1 MLKLGDDDNVSLRKL
16 YSSPANKIPT
26 ILACDVL
33 TSDNYFT
40 GHVLND
46 YFSSYSQLITNSSA
60 NYCSS
65 AQEENA
71 TLESFI
77 RVAKNGL
84 IDYERIV
91 ILRTISNFVAKPK
104 DLSIDPIEFFNEY
117 PKGGIQHALDNL
129 YIGGWPFVED
139 VVNNWDSLYKDGQS
153 FKAEN
158 YLGDIL
164 NTLDGQG
171 KDFGKDSYHIS

>member
-1 MLKLGDDDNVSLRKL
+1 MLAGIGGGDPAKVTTGSVTFAKYAIQVGLQYQIDSRELTNTNHKEGWTSGYFSYGTKHPQDYPDSVYGTEVFEVNEKLRDRAMELSRKNEKLLKLGDDDNVSLRKL

-65 AQEENA
+65 AQEEMLLWNRL
-71 TLESFI
+71 LE
-77 RVAKNGL
+77 L
-84 IDYERIV
+84 
-91 ILRTISNFVAKPK
+91 PK
-104 DLSIDPIEFFNEY
+104 W
-117 PKGGIQHALDNL
+117 LD
-129 YIGGWPFVED
+129 
-139 VVNNWDSLYKDGQS
+139 
-153 FKAEN
+153 
-158 YLGDIL
+158 
-164 NTLDGQG
+164 
-171 KDFGKDSYHIS
+171 